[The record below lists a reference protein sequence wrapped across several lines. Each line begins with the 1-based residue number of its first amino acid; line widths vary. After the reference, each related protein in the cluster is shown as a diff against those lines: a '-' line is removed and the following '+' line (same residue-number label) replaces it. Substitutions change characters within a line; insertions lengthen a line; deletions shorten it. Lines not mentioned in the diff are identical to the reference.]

1 MVLNV
6 QSCSLICSPVVLNV
20 QSLIAKGRSASLLLS
35 LVQWRIGPRG
45 DDVSLDLTLPAS
57 RILTP
62 GQFDDRPYILVQYI
76 HR

>member
-20 QSLIAKGRSASLLLS
+20 QSLIAKGRSAS